1 MQQHIPHHWRILG
14 VQVYKGKWVAEQAQ
28 KKITGSAKMLEP
40 GEPIGKTDLI
50 YLNIDT
56 VPIFCVDVDNIGD
69 SIKRF
74 HELLEYN
81 NDTLDNYVHEKTRHG
96 GYHIFFY
103 SEEKI
108 KNIMHKDYQGIHID
122 VIFEGRIFTYPSS
135 FADLSYELGTNNIGD
150 INSLKELG
158 KIPDWLDDLLCQP
171 DI

>member
-14 VQVYKGKWVAEQAQ
+14 VPVYKSKLVAENAQ
-28 KKITGSAKMLEP
+28 KKITGFSKLLEQ
-40 GEPIGKTDLI
+40 EDIASKQDLI
-50 YLNIDT
+50 YLKIDD
-56 VPIFCVDVDNIGD
+56 VPIFCVDIDNID
-69 SIKRF
+69 NSIKNF
-74 HELLEYN
+74 HRLLEVN
-81 NDTLDNYVHEKTRHG
+81 GDTLDNYVHEKTRHG

-135 FADLSYELGTNNIGD
+135 FANLSYELGTKNIGG
-150 INSLKELG
+150 ISSLEELRE
-158 KIPDWLDDLLCQP
+158 IPGWLDDLLCQP